1 MGNCAGVA
9 AAAYIIEQRSSSSF
23 EGFYIAVAVLVDVM
37 IGWDWLEWAPGEQ
50 LRWLVPPFFFFFFFW
65 LLASKSTRK
74 TGDIIIII

>member
-1 MGNCAGVA
+1 
-9 AAAYIIEQRSSSSF
+9 
-23 EGFYIAVAVLVDVM
+23 VAVLVDVM

-74 TGDIIIII
+74 TRDIIIII